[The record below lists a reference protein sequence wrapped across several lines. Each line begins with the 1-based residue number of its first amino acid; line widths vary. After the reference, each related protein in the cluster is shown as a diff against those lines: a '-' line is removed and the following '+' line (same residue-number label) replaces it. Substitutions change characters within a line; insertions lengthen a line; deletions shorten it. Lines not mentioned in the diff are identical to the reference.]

1 MAQKQMSVATTA
13 QCLFLV
19 LSLAVLAYC
28 DVRFEVLQRRRHAQH
43 HNTTVPLQIRSPYFA
58 QPYSPVGYRFLKRDS
73 KLPVEAYV
81 VAGTPAKREK
91 PLSGYGWEQCEFS
104 PMSCLL
110 RRRRRAAE
118 FAAESLRPVS
128 NDN

>member
-1 MAQKQMSVATTA
+1 MARTQLSVATTA
-13 QCLFLV
+13 QCLLLV

-28 DVRFEVLQRRRHAQH
+28 DIH
-43 HNTTVPLQIRSPYFA
+43 SPYYA

-73 KLPVEAYV
+73 KQPLDAFV
-81 VAGTPAKREK
+81 VAGMPAKREK

-118 FAAESLRPVS
+118 FQTAESFRPVNS
-128 NDN
+128 DN